1 MGVKYFKL
9 AYAFALRANYHGRLS
24 SLKGGLRA
32 AMERLDDQPKL
43 RFAVG
48 DQIECL
54 DADGEWQRGKV
65 IEIRYY
71 ERDSPLDYCA
81 PYRVQLLGSYQENC
95 EGEGDV
101 QTPSEAPELL
111 IIEADLD
118 TLIRKV
124 GKISIEETRWESR
137 LDAKIAELSRV
148 YCSKE
153 FIQAVYTSIKADAA
167 FCTNLEGGRTP
178 MTLPLMYLYRML
190 IMYRKP
196 FVRTDSG
203 YHVPT

>member
-1 MGVKYFKL
+1 M
-9 AYAFALRANYHGRLS
+9 
-24 SLKGGLRA
+24 
-32 AMERLDDQPKL
+32 
-43 RFAVG
+43 
-48 DQIECL
+48 
-54 DADGEWQRGKV
+54 
-65 IEIRYY
+65 
-71 ERDSPLDYCA
+71 
-81 PYRVQLLGSYQENC
+81 
-95 EGEGDV
+95 

-203 YHVPT
+203 YHVPTQQEVVAEAKAFFDPTTAARATAGLEEIVLSSG